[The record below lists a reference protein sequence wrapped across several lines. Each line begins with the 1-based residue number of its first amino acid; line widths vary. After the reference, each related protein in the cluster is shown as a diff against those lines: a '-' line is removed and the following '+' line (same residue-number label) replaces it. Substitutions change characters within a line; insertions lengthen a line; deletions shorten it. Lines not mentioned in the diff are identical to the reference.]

1 MSLKIRNFIPA
12 VLILAGTSLLPAQV
26 STTGPRYTGPDGE
39 EISMSHANDFRDLLD
54 RFSKDRETFQRQFPF
69 RLEAKRI
76 TGMEKFFSEWHR
88 VLLSMNFDQMNRSGK
103 VDYILFRQKSKG
115 TINSS
120 RLRLNP

>member
-54 RFSKDRETFQRQFPF
+54 RFSKDRETFQR
-69 RLEAKRI
+69 
-76 TGMEKFFSEWHR
+76 
-88 VLLSMNFDQMNRSGK
+88 
-103 VDYILFRQKSKG
+103 
-115 TINSS
+115 
-120 RLRLNP
+120 